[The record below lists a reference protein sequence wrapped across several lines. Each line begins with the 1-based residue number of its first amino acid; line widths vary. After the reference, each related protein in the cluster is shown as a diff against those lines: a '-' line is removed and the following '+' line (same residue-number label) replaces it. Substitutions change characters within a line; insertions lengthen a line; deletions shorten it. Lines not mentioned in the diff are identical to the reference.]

1 MLYRLTVIKNVVDSA
16 QALVLA
22 LRKYMLE
29 PEIPDNRVGVRSH
42 KGHRLM
48 IFCRCQENTD
58 FILRYRVYADANTFL
73 DPSMGK
79 AIASLWDDPVIPK
92 VMEKRS
98 EFYLMDSAPQQVLM
112 SGMLLYD

>member
-1 MLYRLTVIKNVVDSA
+1 MKIIHQNGYSKGELMLYRLTVIKNVVDSA

-48 IFCRCQENTD
+48 F
-58 FILRYRVYADANTFL
+58 FFADARRIL
-73 DPSMGK
+73 IS
-79 AIASLWDDPVIPK
+79 
-92 VMEKRS
+92 
-98 EFYLMDSAPQQVLM
+98 FYDIVYMPTPILSWTQVWVRRLLR
-112 SGMLLYD
+112 SGMIRSSPK

>member
-42 KGHRLM
+42 NGHRLM
-48 IFCRCQENTD
+48 IFFCRC
-58 FILRYRVYADANTFL
+58 
-73 DPSMGK
+73 
-79 AIASLWDDPVIPK
+79 
-92 VMEKRS
+92 
-98 EFYLMDSAPQQVLM
+98 
-112 SGMLLYD
+112 